1 MVDTQSRG
9 KKISMNVETWAVN
22 IFDEWRRC
30 NGISTAK
37 LIVDFFEE
45 DDLHVFVNMPFKF
58 TL

>member
-1 MVDTQSRG
+1 
-9 KKISMNVETWAVN
+9 MNVETWAVN